1 MWVTRATRGKRHWKE
16 GKSRKAE
23 DSRSVATSSQRG
35 EWIQSENDLVEQ
47 RNDRH
52 QQENATELLVVVA
65 GVTRWVTFFWCFFIS
80 SAQWCAVLLREKIE
94 SKKRQTKDVRG
105 EKVYIYKERERER
118 ERWIE
123 IEKDAS

>member
-1 MWVTRATRGKRHWKE
+1 
-16 GKSRKAE
+16 
-23 DSRSVATSSQRG
+23 
-35 EWIQSENDLVEQ
+35 
-47 RNDRH
+47 
-52 QQENATELLVVVA
+52 
-65 GVTRWVTFFWCFFIS
+65 
-80 SAQWCAVLLREKIE
+80 LREKIE